1 MPWRMMTYKALNT
14 FIDDIFAF
22 VIKMPTMYR
31 IGCFRYNTPV
41 YMRRRMFTNF
51 DFRDDIVFFI
61 FLYQRY
67 IYKEDKSR
75 VNEFGFSGD
84 MLEEKD
90 AIPQE
95 NGDTKA
101 LENKKEEEEAEGE
114 SLAVSE
120 SQTEASAGAWKNTQK
135 QKSKKSKKVD

>member
-1 MPWRMMTYKALNT
+1 M
-14 FIDDIFAF
+14 
-22 VIKMPTMYR
+22 
-31 IGCFRYNTPV
+31 
-41 YMRRRMFTNF
+41 
-51 DFRDDIVFFI
+51 FFI

-84 MLEEKD
+84 MLEEK
-90 AIPQE
+90 AETQQE
-95 NGDTKA
+95 GGDTKA
-101 LENKKEEEEAEGE
+101 LESKEDEEKEEAE
-114 SLAVSE
+114 SPAITD